1 MWWGGPAPPGGGGR
15 LAGAGWGREP
25 LRPCRDW
32 TAPPSHELSCGS
44 ESGAMADQSPE
55 LSSGRVRSTLRWDR
69 PSLHGHGVWGEIHVR
84 HRARSRP
91 GGDWDPV
98 RRDGGT
104 SARPVRE
111 PGDPDYGGGLSGQCA
126 ARRTGRTPPRLC
138 LRLAEFEDGGFAL
151 FWRGSFPRTSN

>member
-1 MWWGGPAPPGGGGR
+1 
-15 LAGAGWGREP
+15 
-25 LRPCRDW
+25 
-32 TAPPSHELSCGS
+32 
-44 ESGAMADQSPE
+44 MADQSPE

-111 PGDPDYGGGLSGQCA
+111 PGDPDYGGGLRGQSA
-126 ARRTGRTPPRLC
+126 PRRTRPTPPPPGPL
-138 LRLAEFEDGGFAL
+138 LAGFDDGGVAL
-151 FWRGSFPRTSN
+151 FWRRPLPPTSD

>member
-1 MWWGGPAPPGGGGR
+1 
-15 LAGAGWGREP
+15 
-25 LRPCRDW
+25 
-32 TAPPSHELSCGS
+32 
-44 ESGAMADQSPE
+44 MADQSPE

-111 PGDPDYGGGLSGQCA
+111 PGDPDYGGGVSGEIA
-126 ARRTGRTPPRLC
+126 ARGTSRPAPPPG
-138 LRLAEFEDGGFAL
+138 LRLAGFEDGGFAL
-151 FWRGSFPRTSN
+151 FLRRSSPPTAMYTPLLLSLHRQNNTG

>member
-1 MWWGGPAPPGGGGR
+1 
-15 LAGAGWGREP
+15 
-25 LRPCRDW
+25 
-32 TAPPSHELSCGS
+32 
-44 ESGAMADQSPE
+44 MADQSPE

-111 PGDPDYGGGLSGQCA
+111 PGDPDYGGGLSGQSA
-126 ARRTGRTPPRLC
+126 APGKSRAPPPPC
-138 LRLAEFEDGGFAL
+138 PPPSGIEGGGVAFFL
-151 FWRGSFPRTSN
+151 RGSLPRTSE

>member
-1 MWWGGPAPPGGGGR
+1 
-15 LAGAGWGREP
+15 
-25 LRPCRDW
+25 
-32 TAPPSHELSCGS
+32 
-44 ESGAMADQSPE
+44 MADQSPE

-111 PGDPDYGGGLSGQCA
+111 PGDPDYGGGPRWESG
-126 ARRTGRTPPRLC
+126 ARGTCRTPAPQWPRLS
-138 LRLAEFEDGGFAL
+138 AVEVGG
-151 FWRGSFPRTSN
+151 